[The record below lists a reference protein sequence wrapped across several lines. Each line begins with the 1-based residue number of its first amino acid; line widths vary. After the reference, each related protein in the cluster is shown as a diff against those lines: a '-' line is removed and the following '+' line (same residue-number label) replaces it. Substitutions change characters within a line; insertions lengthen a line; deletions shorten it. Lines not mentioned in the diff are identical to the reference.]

1 MKLTPFLLVL
11 FTLIKFDVCSGQ
23 EVIWKNSKN
32 WKLYNIINKAGF
44 TYSLDTLVSFQ
55 STDLSNQTMH
65 TFTNDISEWPK
76 EKYSLWMGL
85 YIATCELEDGK
96 PRKIIISNYGGFFYD
111 QLTKRYYEL
120 PIELKDQWLE
130 FLNDNMKKMST
141 INPSR
146 KSN

>member
-1 MKLTPFLLVL
+1 MKHTSLL
-11 FTLIKFDVCSGQ
+11 LILLILVGIEVCYGQ
-23 EVIWKNSKN
+23 EENWKNSKN

-44 TYSLDTLVSFQ
+44 TYTLDTLVSFQ

-65 TFTNDISEWPK
+65 TFMNDISEWPK

-120 PIELKDQWLE
+120 PTELKDQWLE